1 MASTLSVSKI
11 QGLATAASPT
21 TVEIASGH
29 KLTGAAGTMAVA
41 ESIVQTQQAIMPQ
54 TATTISS
61 TSFVDSGLQVSLTTK
76 LSNSKFLV
84 TISGGG
90 WYDNGNGTQSMWIT
104 FQRNSAGGSYDYVTN
119 GYQNNYGLIRM
130 SGDGGTWNI
139 KPYSASIIDS
149 PSVAAGVA
157 MIYKVVVRVNQ
168 NSCQFTNAD
177 RGSPILQVQEIAQ

>member
-1 MASTLSVSKI
+1 MSTLTVQNI
-11 QGLATAASPT
+11 QGSSSSSNTI
-21 TVEIASGH
+21 TVASGH
-29 KLTGAAGTMAVA
+29 KISGAAGTVAVA
-41 ESIVQTQQAIMPQ
+41 ESIVQTQQAIMAQ
-54 TATTISS
+54 TSTVISS

-76 LSNSKFLV
+76 LSNSIFF

-90 WYDNGNGTQSMWIT
+90 WYDRSVANQSMWLT
-104 FQRNSAGGSYDYVTN
+104 FQRNSAGGSFDYVTN

-157 MIYKVVVRVNQ
+157 MIYKAVVRVNQ
-168 NSCQFTNAD
+168 NSCDFTSGD
-177 RGSPILQVQEIAQ
+177 RGSPTLIVQEIAQ

>member
-11 QGLATAASPT
+11 QGLSTAATPT

-29 KLTGAAGTMAVA
+29 KITGAAGAVA
-41 ESIVQTQQAIMPQ
+41 VTESIVQTQQAIMPL

-61 TSFVDSGLQVSLTTK
+61 TSFVDTGLQVSLTTK
-76 LSNSKFLV
+76 LANSKFLV

-90 WYDNGNGTQSMWIT
+90 WYDNGNSTQTLWVT
-104 FQRNSAGGSYDYVTN
+104 FQRNSGGGSYDYVTN

-130 SGDGGTWNI
+130 SGDGGSWNI
-139 KPYSASIIDS
+139 KPYSAQIIDS

-157 MIYKVVVRVNQ
+157 MIYKVVARVNQ
-168 NSCQFTNAD
+168 NNCQFTASD
-177 RGSPILQVQEIAQ
+177 RGAVILHVQEIAQ

>member
-1 MASTLSVSKI
+1 MSTLTVQNI
-11 QGLATAASPT
+11 QGSSSSSNTI
-21 TVEIASGH
+21 TVASGH
-29 KLTGAAGTMAVA
+29 KISGAAGTVAVA
-41 ESIVQTQQAIMPQ
+41 ESIVQTQQAIMAQ
-54 TATTISS
+54 TSTVISS

-90 WYDNGNGTQSMWIT
+90 WYDRSVANQSMWLT
-104 FQRNSAGGSYDYVTN
+104 FQRNSAGGSFDYVTN

-139 KPYSASIIDS
+139 KPYSASIIDF

-168 NSCQFTNAD
+168 NSCQFTSSD

>member
-1 MASTLSVSKI
+1 MTGQINVNKI
-11 QGLATAASPT
+11 AART
-21 TVEIASGH
+21 GNTITINSGD
-29 KLTGAAGTMAVA
+29 KISGAAGTIAVA
-41 ESIVQTQQAIMPQ
+41 ESIVQTQQAIMPR

-90 WYDNGNGTQSMWIT
+90 WYDRGNASQSMWLA
-104 FQRNSAGGSYDYVTN
+104 FQRNSAGGSFDYVTD

-168 NSCQFTNAD
+168 NSCQFTSGD

>member
-1 MASTLSVSKI
+1 MSTLTVQNI
-11 QGLATAASPT
+11 QGSSSSSNTI
-21 TVEIASGH
+21 TVASGH
-29 KLTGAAGTMAVA
+29 KISGAAGTVAVA
-41 ESIVQTQQAIMPQ
+41 ESIVQTQQAIMAQ
-54 TATTISS
+54 TSTVISS

-90 WYDNGNGTQSMWIT
+90 WYDRSVANQSMWLT
-104 FQRNSAGGSYDYVTN
+104 FQRNSAGGSFDYVTN

-139 KPYSASIIDS
+139 KPYSASIIDF

-168 NSCQFTNAD
+168 NSCQFTSGD

>member
-1 MASTLSVSKI
+1 MVSILKTDKI
-11 QGLATAASPT
+11 QASHGST
-21 TVEIASGH
+21 IEIPSGH
-29 KLTGAAGTMAVA
+29 KISGAAGTVAVT
-41 ESIVQTQQAIMPQ
+41 ESIVQTQQAIMAQ

-90 WYDNGNGTQSMWIT
+90 WYDRSVANQSMWLT
-104 FQRNSAGGSYDYVTN
+104 FQRNSAGGSFDYVTN

-139 KPYSASIIDS
+139 KPYSAQIIDF

-168 NSCQFTNAD
+168 NSCQFTSGD

>member
-1 MASTLSVSKI
+1 MSTLTVQNI
-11 QGLATAASPT
+11 QGSSSSSNTIN
-21 TVEIASGH
+21 VASGH
-29 KLTGAAGTMAVA
+29 KISGAAGTMAVA
-41 ESIVQTQQAIMPQ
+41 ESIVQTQQAIMAQ
-54 TATTISS
+54 TSTVISS

-90 WYDNGNGTQSMWIT
+90 WYDRSVANQSMWLT

-157 MIYKVVVRVNQ
+157 MIYKAVVRVNQ
-168 NSCQFTNAD
+168 NSCDFTGSD
-177 RGSPILQVQEIAQ
+177 RGSPTLIVQEIAQ

>member
-61 TSFVDSGLQVSLTTK
+61 TSFVDTGLQVSLTTK
-76 LSNSKFLV
+76 LTNSKFLV
-84 TISGGG
+84 TLSGGG
-90 WYDNGNGTQSMWIT
+90 WYDNGNSNQSMWIT
-104 FQRNSAGGSYDYVTN
+104 FQRNSAGGSFDYVTN

-157 MIYKVVVRVNQ
+157 MIYKAVVRVNQ
-168 NSCQFTNAD
+168 NSCDFTSAD
-177 RGSPILQVQEIAQ
+177 RGSPILIVQEIAQ

>member
-1 MASTLSVSKI
+1 MVATIKVGKI
-11 QGLATAASPT
+11 AAAAGT
-21 TVEIASGH
+21 TVNVESGH
-29 KLTGAAGTMAVA
+29 KITGAAGAMAVA
-41 ESIVQTQQAIMPQ
+41 DSIVQTQQAIMPQ

-90 WYDNGNGTQSMWIT
+90 WYDNATANQSMWLT
-104 FQRNSAGGSYDYVTN
+104 FQRNSAGGSFDYVTN

-139 KPYSASIIDS
+139 KPYSASIIDF

-168 NSCQFTNAD
+168 NSCDFTSGD
-177 RGSPILQVQEIAQ
+177 RGSPTLIVQEIAQ